1 MESDQNPIT
10 LCKSFQFY
18 SSLLSTI
25 IWKQFVKIACLVKT
39 DFMYQIVGFFFHSR
53 HLVEH
58 SIQKYSE
65 FK

>member
-18 SSLLSTI
+18 SSLLSTV
-25 IWKQFVKIACLVKT
+25 IWKQFVKIACLVMI
-39 DFMYQIVGFFFHSR
+39 DFTYQIGFFHPG

-58 SIQKYSE
+58 LTQKYPE